1 MLFEQFYTY
10 YLDRDNKINHNH
22 QFNQIGPL
30 IGQRHQTHS
39 SIIIMK
45 NLSIL
50 GICVCKQAKKTLIY
64 LHTPGG
70 SQVLGH
76 TFIYIY
82 IQALFFCYSRL
93 NTVVLLFGNFVRHE
107 VWCCLRSLNVKHSI
121 YITLSCDC
129 VYWQKGHGCNDNYC
143 SILFI
148 IQWNGSSF
156 VLPGHRNLGN
166 QFHYVSI

>member
-82 IQALFFCYSRL
+82 IYKHYFSATLDS
-93 NTVVLLFGNFVRHE
+93 TLLSSY
-107 VWCCLRSLNVKHSI
+107 LAILYDTK
-121 YITLSCDC
+121 CDAA
-129 VYWQKGHGCNDNYC
+129 
-143 SILFI
+143 
-148 IQWNGSSF
+148 
-156 VLPGHRNLGN
+156 
-166 QFHYVSI
+166 YVP